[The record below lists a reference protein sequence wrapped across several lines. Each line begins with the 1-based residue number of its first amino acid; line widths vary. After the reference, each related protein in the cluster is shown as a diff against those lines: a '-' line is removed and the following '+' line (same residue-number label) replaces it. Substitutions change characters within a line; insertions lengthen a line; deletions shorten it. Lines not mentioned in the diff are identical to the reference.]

1 MKFFCPNSVENR
13 SQLRRSG
20 ACAIALLLGMAAVS
34 WGGAESEL
42 TYRGRR
48 IAPRYDGIVS
58 PLYVGNSVPVLDQF
72 GRPMKGSNRSAEAA
86 NRSVVE
92 IRLAPRGI
100 RPPAATGAP
109 HEENPLATP
118 TSVGGMGMNTAYTN
132 DSGLFAMVFPNRLP
146 AGTKIFARVYNAAK
160 VSEASFYADSSIVV
174 VRSNATS
181 VVLAFG
187 AAQPLDTGDA
197 DGDGLNNSWEKALG
211 TDGHATPDFDEDG
224 VCDRDEQA
232 AGTDPRDD
240 ASHFKL
246 NAIGRDTGM
255 AKTAAGG
262 SAMLVRFQSVPGKRY
277 QVEFAGTLAG
287 EQTFEAVGEVV
298 TAEPGETQ
306 IEMEMTIPDGY
317 SSGIFR
323 VKKLQ

>member
-1 MKFFCPNSVENR
+1 MKLFCSNSVKIR

-20 ACAIALLLGMAAVS
+20 ACASALWLGLAAVA

-58 PLYVGNSVPVLDQF
+58 PLYVGNKVPALDQF

-100 RPPAATGAP
+100 RPPTATGAP

-118 TSVGGMGMNTAYTN
+118 TSVGGMGMNTAYAN

-160 VSEASFYADSSIVV
+160 VSEASFYVDSSIAV

-211 TDGHATPDFDEDG
+211 TDGELTPDFDGDG
-224 VCDRDEQA
+224 VSDADEFA
-232 AGTDPRDD
+232 AGTDLRDD
-240 ASHFKL
+240 ESHFKFD
-246 NAIGRDTGM
+246 AIGRKSGM
-255 AKTAAGG
+255 GKTAAGG
-262 SAMLVRFQSVPGKRY
+262 SAMLVRFNSVPGKRY
-277 QVEFAGTLAG
+277 QIEFAGSLDGTQA
-287 EQTFEAVGEVV
+287 FAAVGEVV

-317 SSGIFR
+317 ATGVFR
-323 VKKLQ
+323 VKKLK